1 MVDSLGK
8 KPTSQKKSPTLS
20 DHQLYGHLHARHRA
34 RRLSAKQRQ
43 ALDDLLPKIEI
54 PEIAEIDHAKAP
66 EKLFDFSP
74 DQIWLEIGFGAGEHL
89 LRMMRA
95 HPHIGFIGC
104 EPYLTGM
111 ARFVAQL
118 DPKKDHNIRLYRGD
132 GRDLL
137 TQLASCAPQSIGR
150 IILLYPDPWPKT
162 RHWAR
167 RFIQKPVLDLCAK
180 IMQSEAQLHF
190 ASDDPVLTA
199 WVLAHILAHRDFAW
213 RDPLIACQPPK
224 ASALKHPATRYEAKA
239 FKQNRLPARLVFC
252 RQL

>member
-1 MVDSLGK
+1 MDE
-8 KPTSQKKSPTLS
+8 
-20 DHQLYGHLHARHRA
+20 
-34 RRLSAKQRQ
+34 
-43 ALDDLLPKIEI
+43 LLPKIEI
-54 PEIAEIDHAKAP
+54 SKIEIL
-66 EKLFDFSP
+66 EKLFNFSP
-74 DQIWLEIGFGAGEHL
+74 DEIWLEIGFGAGEHL

-95 HPHIGFIGC
+95 HPNIGFIGC
-104 EPYLTGM
+104 ESYLTGM

-118 DPKKDHNIRLYRGD
+118 DPKKDHNIRLYHGD
-132 GRDLL
+132 GRALL
-137 TQLASCAPQSIGR
+137 NQLALLAPQSVGR

-180 IMQSEAQLHF
+180 IMQPEAELHF

-213 RDPLIACQPPK
+213 RTPLIACQPPK
-224 ASALKHPATRYEAKA
+224 SSALKSPATRYEAKA